1 MVREINLQKAVTDL
15 KNGVNTDEAY
25 RDLYD
30 ATNRIALA
38 VIRKYCGNKEE
49 YEDILQKTYLE
60 VFRGISQLRDDDK
73 VQAWINQIAA
83 YTAIRHNKKVREQFA
98 VPIPDDEDEGL
109 ELEDED
115 LQYRP
120 ETQIDRMAVREAVN
134 DIIRT
139 IPEDQQTVLWMVYG
153 QEIKIKDAAQML
165 GVSENTVKSR
175 LRIGRLKMESKKAE
189 FRKYGIDLTLIP
201 LTVLIASAFK
211 TDVYA
216 APAAFAIPALGELLK
231 NTGTAG
237 TAKATETVGVSAA
250 AASGATETAA
260 AGTAGTA
267 GAAGVASGAS
277 GTAAAGAAKGIAA
290 VAGNKLLAVGA
301 ALILAAGTAVAVVP
315 KVTQKETIQTF
326 DFGSYEPFTGE
337 VIRNGYLVNS
347 DALHTVT
354 IGDKSVTIPCTVGEM
369 KEAGLDFGD
378 VHFKTEVTSV
388 AGYNTKKVTLEGR
401 EIRLYLANLNET
413 NNEDEMVVCG
423 FKRKLD
429 ERQMLDNPAQIE
441 GFRLGIGVGGDI
453 REEDAVAL
461 LGDRQEGA
469 GYKWTTE
476 NGAVTVR
483 LEYYDSAEHDGETF
497 KYNGE
502 AGMWAV
508 TYSIPGMLDLGT
520 AGWGVEGR
528 NVHVSKEALENQET
542 AAEEEVILETAETTS
557 PTEESSTPETALAL
571 PSISIGADMPLKHFT
586 INGKDLRLPMPV
598 KEFKAMGF
606 ELNEGTEYVD
616 EGRYN
621 IYTTPV
627 EGGKLEILVTNPYLS
642 LPEGTA
648 HMDDCYVT
656 GVMLEPAMCSGE
668 GFRAMDG
675 ELSGHTPGDAIGPL
689 LWKDEYEK
697 YYDEANLTRTIYI
710 EENGKNHVVEYSY
723 PDHGEL
729 IPDFVYIN
737 FATYEN

>member
-1 MVREINLQKAVTDL
+1 MIREIDLQKAVTDL
-15 KNGVNTDEAY
+15 KNGINTDEAY

-30 ATNRIALA
+30 ATNRIALT

-216 APAAFAIPALGELLK
+216 ATASFAIPALGELLK

-237 TAKATETVGVSAA
+237 TAKAAETAGVSAA

-260 AGTAGTA
+260 AGAA
-267 GAAGVASGAS
+267 GAASGAS
-277 GTAAAGAAKGIAA
+277 GTAAAGTAA
-290 VAGNKLLAVGA
+290 
-301 ALILAAGTAVAVVP
+301 AVVP
-315 KVTQKETIQTF
+315 KVTQKETVQTF

-354 IGDKSVTIPCTVGEM
+354 IGDKSVTIPCTVE
-369 KEAGLDFGD
+369 
-378 VHFKTEVTSV
+378 
-388 AGYNTKKVTLEGR
+388 
-401 EIRLYLANLNET
+401 
-413 NNEDEMVVCG
+413 
-423 FKRKLD
+423 
-429 ERQMLDNPAQIE
+429 
-441 GFRLGIGVGGDI
+441 
-453 REEDAVAL
+453 
-461 LGDRQEGA
+461 
-469 GYKWTTE
+469 
-476 NGAVTVR
+476 
-483 LEYYDSAEHDGETF
+483 
-497 KYNGE
+497 
-502 AGMWAV
+502 
-508 TYSIPGMLDLGT
+508 
-520 AGWGVEGR
+520 
-528 NVHVSKEALENQET
+528 
-542 AAEEEVILETAETTS
+542 
-557 PTEESSTPETALAL
+557 
-571 PSISIGADMPLKHFT
+571 
-586 INGKDLRLPMPV
+586 
-598 KEFKAMGF
+598 
-606 ELNEGTEYVD
+606 
-616 EGRYN
+616 
-621 IYTTPV
+621 
-627 EGGKLEILVTNPYLS
+627 
-642 LPEGTA
+642 
-648 HMDDCYVT
+648 
-656 GVMLEPAMCSGE
+656 
-668 GFRAMDG
+668 
-675 ELSGHTPGDAIGPL
+675 
-689 LWKDEYEK
+689 
-697 YYDEANLTRTIYI
+697 
-710 EENGKNHVVEYSY
+710 
-723 PDHGEL
+723 
-729 IPDFVYIN
+729 
-737 FATYEN
+737 

>member
-15 KNGVNTDEAY
+15 KNGVNADEAY

-73 VQAWINQIAA
+73 IQAWINQIAT

-98 VPIPDDEDEGL
+98 VPIPDDEEEGL
-109 ELEDED
+109 ELEDTD

-175 LRIGRLKMESKKAE
+175 LRIGRLKMESKKVE

-201 LTVLIASAFK
+201 LTVLIASAFH
-211 TDVYA
+211 TDAYA
-216 APAAFAIPALGELLK
+216 APMAFAIPALGELFK
-231 NTGTAG
+231 NAGIAKTAE
-237 TAKATETVGVSAA
+237 TAGVSATT
-250 AASGATETAA
+250 ASGVSETAA
-260 AGTAGTA
+260 AGTAGAVGTA
-267 GAAGVASGAS
+267 ATAAGAS
-277 GTAAAGAAKGIAA
+277 GTAVTGAAKGIAA

-301 ALILAAGTAVAVVP
+301 ALLLAAGTAVAVIP

-369 KEAGLDFGD
+369 KEAGFDFGD

-388 AGYNTKKVTLEGR
+388 AGYNTKKITLEGR

-528 NVHVSKEALENQET
+528 NVHVSKEALENQEA
-542 AAEEEVILETAETTS
+542 AAEEEVFLEAAETTS
-557 PTEESSTPETALAL
+557 PTEESSTPETASAL
-571 PSISIGADMPLKHFT
+571 PSISIGEDMPIKHFT
-586 INGKDLRLPMPV
+586 INGKELRLPMPV

-627 EGGKLEILVTNPYLS
+627 EGGKLETLVTNPYSS

-697 YYDEANLTRTIYI
+697 YYDEASLTRTIYI

>member
-1 MVREINLQKAVTDL
+1 MIREIDLQKAVTDL
-15 KNGVNTDEAY
+15 KNGINTDEAY

-30 ATNRIALA
+30 ATNRIALT

-216 APAAFAIPALGELLK
+216 ATASFAIPALGELLK

-237 TAKATETVGVSAA
+237 TAKAAETAGVSAA

-260 AGTAGTA
+260 AGAA
-267 GAAGVASGAS
+267 GAASGAS
-277 GTAAAGAAKGIAA
+277 GTAAAGTAA
-290 VAGNKLLAVGA
+290 
-301 ALILAAGTAVAVVP
+301 AVVP
-315 KVTQKETIQTF
+315 KVTQKETVQTF

-354 IGDKSVTIPCTVGEM
+354 IGDKSVTIPCTVEEM
-369 KEAGLDFGD
+369 KNAGFDFGD

-453 REEDAVAL
+453 QEEDAVAL

-502 AGMWAV
+502 AGMWAA

-528 NVHVSKEALENQET
+528 NVHVSKEALENQGTAEGEET
-542 AAEEEVILETAETTS
+542 SEAAETIPPS
-557 PTEESSTPETALAL
+557 EESSVPETASAL
-571 PSISIGADMPLKHFT
+571 PSISIGEDMPIKHFT
-586 INGKDLRLPMPV
+586 INGKNLKLPMPV
-598 KEFKAMGF
+598 KEFKAMGL
-606 ELNEGTEYVD
+606 ELNEGMEYVD

-627 EGGKLEILVTNPYLS
+627 EGGKLEILVTNPYSS

-668 GFRAMDG
+668 GFQAMDG

-697 YYDEANLTRTIYI
+697 YFDESSLTRTIYI